1 MIGVV
6 MNKFLLV
13 LLISLST
20 FAAPKVLFLGD
31 SLTAGYGIDP
41 EKAYPNLVKDIL
53 KKEGIEIEVMN
64 ASISGSTSASAV
76 SRLKWSLR
84 GKPDVMLLALGANDG
99 LRGIKLVSTKE
110 NLKNAIKL
118 AKSKGVK
125 VILAGMQIPPNYG
138 PEYTKEFQKMFPDL
152 KKEEGVTLLPFL
164 LKDVAGQR
172 QYNIDDGIHPNE
184 EGHKIIAK
192 TVAPFIRKAL

>member
-1 MIGVV
+1 

-13 LLISLST
+13 LLIGLST

-41 EKAYPNLVKDIL
+41 ENAYPNLVKDIL
-53 KKEGIEIEVMN
+53 KQEGIEIEVMN

-99 LRGIKLVSTKE
+99 LRGIKLHSTKE

>member
-1 MIGVV
+1 

-13 LLISLST
+13 LLIGLST

-64 ASISGSTSASAV
+64 ASISGSTSASAI

>member
-1 MIGVV
+1 
-6 MNKFLLV
+6 MNKIFLAFLLSFS
-13 LLISLST
+13 IM
-20 FAAPKVLFLGD
+20 AAPKILFLGD

-53 KKEGIEIEVMN
+53 KKQDVEITVIN
-64 ASISGSTSASAV
+64 ASISGSTSASAI

-99 LRGIKLVSTKE
+99 LRGIKLHSTKE

-138 PEYTKEFQKMFPDL
+138 PEYTKEFKQMFPDL

-172 QYNIDDGIHPNE
+172 KLNLDDGIHPNE
-184 EGHKIIAK
+184 EGHKVIAK
-192 TVAPFIRKAL
+192 TVAPYIKGAL

>member
-1 MIGVV
+1 
-6 MNKFLLV
+6 MNKIFLAFLLSFS
-13 LLISLST
+13 IM
-20 FAAPKVLFLGD
+20 AAPKILFLGD

-53 KKEGIEIEVMN
+53 KKEDVEITVIN
-64 ASISGSTSASAV
+64 ASISGSTSASAI

-99 LRGIKLVSTKE
+99 LRGIKLHSTKE

-138 PEYTKEFQKMFPDL
+138 PEYTKEFKQMFPDL

-172 QYNIDDGIHPNE
+172 KLNLDDGIHPNE
-184 EGHKIIAK
+184 EGHKVIAK
-192 TVAPFIRKAL
+192 TVAPYIKGAL

>member
-1 MIGVV
+1 

-53 KKEGIEIEVMN
+53 KREGIEIEVMN

>member
-1 MIGVV
+1 

-64 ASISGSTSASAV
+64 ASVSGSTSASAV

>member
-1 MIGVV
+1 

-53 KKEGIEIEVMN
+53 KKDGIEIEVMN

-99 LRGIKLVSTKE
+99 LRGIKLHSTKE

-138 PEYTKEFQKMFPDL
+138 PEYTKEFQRMFPDL

>member
-53 KKEGIEIEVMN
+53 KKDGIEIEVMN

-99 LRGIKLVSTKE
+99 LRGIKLHSTKE

-138 PEYTKEFQKMFPDL
+138 PEYTKEFQRMFPDL

>member
-1 MIGVV
+1 

-31 SLTAGYGIDP
+31 SLTAGYGVDP

>member
-1 MIGVV
+1 
-6 MNKFLLV
+6 MNKLLLV
-13 LLISLST
+13 LLISFSALASN
-20 FAAPKVLFLGD
+20 KVLFLGD

-41 EKAYPNLVKDIL
+41 EKAYPNLVRDIL
-53 KKEGIEIEVMN
+53 KKEGIEITVMN

-99 LRGIKLVSTKE
+99 LRGIKLHSTKD
-110 NLKNAIKL
+110 NLKKAIKL

-138 PEYTKEFQKMFPDL
+138 PEYTKEFKKMFPDL

-172 QYNIDDGIHPNE
+172 NLNLDDGIHPNE

-192 TVAPFIRKAL
+192 TVAPFIKGAL

>member
-1 MIGVV
+1 
-6 MNKFLLV
+6 MNKLLLV
-13 LLISLST
+13 LLISFSA
-20 FAAPKVLFLGD
+20 FASNKVLFLGD

-41 EKAYPNLVKDIL
+41 EKAYPNLVRDIL
-53 KKEGIEIEVMN
+53 KKEGIEITVMN

-99 LRGIKLVSTKE
+99 LRGIKLHSTKD
-110 NLKNAIKL
+110 NLKKAIKL

-138 PEYTKEFQKMFPDL
+138 PEYTKEFKKMFPDL

-172 QYNIDDGIHPNE
+172 KLNLDDGIHPNE

-192 TVAPFIRKAL
+192 TVAPFIKGAL

>member
-1 MIGVV
+1 
-6 MNKFLLV
+6 MNKLLLV
-13 LLISLST
+13 LLISFSALASN
-20 FAAPKVLFLGD
+20 KVLFLGD

-41 EKAYPNLVKDIL
+41 EKAYPNLVRDIL
-53 KKEGIEIEVMN
+53 KKEGIEITVMN

-99 LRGIKLVSTKE
+99 LRGIKLHSTKD
-110 NLKNAIKL
+110 NLKKAIKL

-138 PEYTKEFQKMFPDL
+138 PEYTKEFKKMFPDL

-172 QYNIDDGIHPNE
+172 KLNLDDGIHPNE

-192 TVAPFIRKAL
+192 TVAPFIKGAL

>member
-1 MIGVV
+1 
-6 MNKFLLV
+6 MNKILLV

-53 KKEGIEIEVMN
+53 KKDGIKIEVMN
-64 ASISGSTSASAV
+64 ASISGSTSASAI

-99 LRGIKLVSTKE
+99 LRGIKLHSTKE

-125 VILAGMQIPPNYG
+125 VILAGMQIPPNYS

>member
-1 MIGVV
+1 

-13 LLISLST
+13 LLIGLST

-41 EKAYPNLVKDIL
+41 ENAYPNLVKDIL

>member
-1 MIGVV
+1 

-13 LLISLST
+13 LLIGLST

-64 ASISGSTSASAV
+64 ASISGSTSASAI

-99 LRGIKLVSTKE
+99 LRGIKLHSTKE

-118 AKSKGVK
+118 AKSNGVK

>member
-1 MIGVV
+1 

-13 LLISLST
+13 LLIGLST

-99 LRGIKLVSTKE
+99 LRGIKLHSTKE

-184 EGHKIIAK
+184 EGHKIIAR

>member
-1 MIGVV
+1 